1 MNKKL
6 RLLVTTKCNNKCPM
20 CCNKQF
26 DFNKVDIV
34 NRWDYDE
41 IMITGGEPL
50 LFLLETASIASHI
63 KGIQK
68 AQGYNCSKIYVY
80 TSCISLNIV
89 NILNFVDGVTVT
101 IHNKKDISKFIELSE
116 YLLNNK
122 LNYSIKD
129 KSLRLNL
136 FPDIKALLPKD
147 IDLSL
152 WKIKDIE
159 WVKDC
164 PIPEEEDFRR
174 IANLY

>member
-6 RLLVTTKCNNKCPM
+6 RLLVTTQCNNKCPM

-26 DFNKVDIV
+26 NLDKLPIVD
-34 NRWDYDE
+34 RWDYDE

-50 LFLLETASIASHI
+50 LFFEKVAILCTNI
-63 KGIQK
+63 KSMQK
-68 AQGYNCSKIYVY
+68 IHGYNSSNIYLY
-80 TSCISLNIV
+80 TSLFNNNII
-89 NILNFVDGVTVT
+89 NILMFIEGITAT
-101 IHNKKDISKFIELSE
+101 IHKKEDINEFIKINE

-122 LNYSIKD
+122 QYDFIIN
-129 KSLRLNL
+129 KSFRLNL

-164 PIPEEEDFRR
+164 PIPEGEDFRR
-174 IANLY
+174 IANLW